1 MDKRALYE
9 SIMQTVSKEVK
20 KSLNEYRTKAIQETY
35 EIDENDIKKY
45 LNMTPE
51 AWIVKKIEKIPDIRN
66 SWKDGWSDRRDG
78 GLKVNA
84 SKAQTYYNP
93 NADPNAYTVSVSGTT
108 GYFNDKESV
117 VSDLETI
124 YRYLA
129 QHKEFHIT
137 SAKMKTDL
145 RITVTYYISKDGE
158 LYKAI
163 EDAKVQHEQN
173 VANADT
179 TAYAPTERDWVKM
192 VGYMNGHSNPERVA
206 KSCKDPNKVVARCII
221 AKTLGWK
228 DAERE
233 FRYRIKELNILSD
246 IEIEAYQRKYAT
258 YNIPEDIKMLVDDT
272 AEFDETGGIAS
283 NKIENA
289 EILPDNVKK
298 YIHNNKDIRSYTIEL
313 LGQIPLKK
321 MAGSRYST
329 SYSIGNV
336 NLAKVTFKMVDGSE
350 KDTWFV
356 YGRGY
361 AHFSK
366 YQPNQAWKDEI
377 GSGAHAVHNLE
388 YIFGE

>member
-1 MDKRALYE
+1 
-9 SIMQTVSKEVK
+9 
-20 KSLNEYRTKAIQETY
+20 
-35 EIDENDIKKY
+35 
-45 LNMTPE
+45 MTPE
-51 AWIVKKIEKIPDIRN
+51 AWIIKKIEKIPDIRN

-228 DAERE
+228 EAERE
-233 FRYRIKELNILSD
+233 FKYRIKELKILSD

-283 NKIENA
+283 NNIEHS

-313 LGQIPLKK
+313 LGQIPIKNYN
-321 MAGSRYST
+321 RRRRFST
-329 SYSIGNV
+329 AYQYGTA

-350 KDTWFV
+350 KVTYFAYQ
-356 YGRGY
+356 YGEYQFFDGN
-361 AHFSK
+361 
-366 YQPNQAWKDEI
+366 YQPKETWKDEMGK
-377 GSGAHAVHNLE
+377 GSYPVYNLKH
-388 YIFGE
+388 IFGKE